1 MPSPIP
7 EREQGPARCMGNAHD
22 LGRNAACKLHGI
34 AHDHI
39 VGQRLGMAI
48 EYFPT
53 RTQEELEGA
62 FSSLA
67 ANPPQAVSLFAD
79 GFAIQNRQQIIDFG
93 ISHRAPVIL
102 GWPVFARSG
111 AICTYGPRLVA
122 SYRRLANYVDRVLKG
137 AKPADLPIEQ
147 PTEFELV
154 LNLKTARALG
164 LKLPPTLI
172 ARADEVIE

>member
-1 MPSPIP
+1 
-7 EREQGPARCMGNAHD
+7 MGNAHD

-154 LNLKTARALG
+154 LNIKTARALG